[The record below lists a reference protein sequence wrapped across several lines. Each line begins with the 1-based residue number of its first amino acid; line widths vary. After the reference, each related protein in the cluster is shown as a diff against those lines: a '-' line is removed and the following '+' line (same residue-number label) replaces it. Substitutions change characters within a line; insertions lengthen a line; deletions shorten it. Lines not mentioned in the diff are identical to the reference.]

1 MYGRRTLKGKLCN
14 TVFNNVCMNAWC
26 SLWISRRVGGLNR
39 KKKPFPGGRYGYF
52 LELHIL
58 LQKLELWKF
67 FFAHKTDFYTHDTF
81 NIKHIKQSFLMIK
94 TSSINSI
101 VIWEVKIELVLLG
114 YQWKDAS
121 VGNYIPR

>member
-1 MYGRRTLKGKLCN
+1 MMLSLNFQKGWGPEQKKNPSLGEVWIFYGTTHFASETETMK
-14 TVFNNVCMNAWC
+14 
-26 SLWISRRVGGLNR
+26 
-39 KKKPFPGGRYGYF
+39 
-52 LELHIL
+52 IL
-58 LQKLELWKF
+58 LC
-67 FFAHKTDFYTHDTF
+67 TDFYTHDTF
-81 NIKHIKQSFLMIK
+81 TIKHIKQTFLMIK